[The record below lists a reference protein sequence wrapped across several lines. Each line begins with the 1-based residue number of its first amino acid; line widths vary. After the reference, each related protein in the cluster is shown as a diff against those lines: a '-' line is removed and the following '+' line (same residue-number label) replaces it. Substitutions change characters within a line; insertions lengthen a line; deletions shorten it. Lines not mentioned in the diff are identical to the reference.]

1 MTTTIET
8 VKLEDIYPLEDEY
21 GNDMATRDYSLEVN
35 KEYVREL
42 ADSFGPDGT
51 PDELITLVRDDGIYR
66 VKAGNSRVRAME
78 LLGTKEC
85 QAIVEDIDGEEA
97 RAQAIVETV
106 VRTNTKKKYEALEES
121 SFVRQLHMFGDDAY
135 VSEVSGI
142 EVEKVARLRRAVEIV
157 DDAADD
163 MSLLRLIA
171 IGEFADNEEDVEALT
186 NCKESD
192 FQRIYNGIV
201 RRRENQ
207 RKCEEIEAALSGAGI
222 ELVEERPD
230 GYAYDSWFDE
240 VGDVANLS
248 ADAKVT
254 RNNYSNYYNV
264 YLPVNDAKEVDPE
277 EEARKEAIA
286 LRKARYEKASES
298 RAAFVVEHVFDDMS
312 DLIELAGG
320 KSPYNWDVNHFVEEH
335 DIELPNG
342 PAHVIAAFATL
353 DGTPWSWRNE
363 YDDEDD
369 MRQFV
374 ELTDYL
380 KSHGYEPP
388 QEEADLYDEVREAL
402 EAMESEKEGE
412 ADE

>member
-35 KEYVREL
+35 KEYVKEL

-121 SFVRQLHMFGDDAY
+121 SFVRQLHMFGDDQY

-142 EVEKVARLRRAVEIV
+142 EVEKVARMRKAVEIV
-157 DDAADD
+157 DDAAED

-171 IGEFADNEEDVEALT
+171 IGEFADDEEAVESLT
-186 NCKESD
+186 NCMEDSWERVYDSLVREREK
-192 FQRIYNGIV
+192 
-201 RRRENQ
+201 RRRM
-207 RKCEEIEAALSGAGI
+207 EEIDKALADAGI

-230 GYAYDSWFDE
+230 GYAYNMWFNTLD
-240 VGDVANLS
+240 DVANLPV
-248 ADAKVT
+248 DAKVS
-254 RNNYSNYYNV
+254 RNSYGDYYNV
-264 YLPVNDAKEVDPE
+264 YLPAGDDEVDPE
-277 EEARKEAIA
+277 KEARKETIA
-286 LRKARYEKASES
+286 LRKARYEKSSES
-298 RAAFVVEHVFDDMS
+298 RAAFVAEHVFDDMP
-312 DLIELAGG
+312 DLVELAGG
-320 KSPYNWDVNHFVEEH
+320 ESPYDWDVNQFAKKHG
-335 DIELPNG
+335 IELPVG
-342 PAHVIAAFATL
+342 PAHIIAAFATL

-363 YDDEDD
+363 YDEEDD
-369 MRQFV
+369 MRKFIA
-374 ELTDYL
+374 LTDCL
-380 KSHGYEPP
+380 KAHGYEPP
-388 QEEADLYDEVREAL
+388 QEEADLYDEVKEAL
-402 EAMESEKEGE
+402 EAMEDGDG
-412 ADE
+412 DE

>member
-35 KEYVREL
+35 KEYVKEL

-121 SFVRQLHMFGDDAY
+121 SFVRQLHMFGDDQY

-142 EVEKVARLRRAVEIV
+142 EVEKVARMRKAVEIV
-157 DDAADD
+157 DDAAED

-171 IGEFADNEEDVEALT
+171 IGEFADDEEAVEKLSKCEER
-186 NCKESD
+186 NWERVYD
-192 FQRIYNGIV
+192 GLVRQRED
-201 RRRENQ
+201 RRR
-207 RKCEEIEAALSGAGI
+207 CEEIEAALSEAGI
-222 ELVEERPD
+222 ELVEERPE
-230 GYAYDSWFDE
+230 GYVYDSWFDKLD
-240 VGDVANLS
+240 DVENLPV
-248 ADAKVT
+248 DAKVS

-264 YLPVNDAKEVDPE
+264 YLPADEKEVSPE
-277 EEARKEAIA
+277 EEARKESIA

-298 RAAFVVEHVFDDMS
+298 RAAFVAAHVNDDMH
-312 DLIELAGG
+312 ELVEKADD
-320 KSPYNWDVNHFVEEH
+320 SPYSWDVDHFARKHGVEM
-335 DIELPNG
+335 PVG
-342 PAHVIAAFATL
+342 PAHVIAAFVVL
-353 DGTPWSWRNE
+353 DSKPYSWSNE
-363 YDDEDD
+363 YDDEDSLK
-369 MRQFV
+369 QFI

-380 KSHGYEPP
+380 KAHGYEPP
-388 QEEADLYDEVREAL
+388 QEETDLYDEVTAAL
-402 EAMESEKEGE
+402 EAMESAEDGE

>member
-1 MTTTIET
+1 MTTIET
-8 VKLEDIYPLEDEY
+8 VKIEDIYPLEDEY

-35 KEYVREL
+35 KRYVEEL
-42 ADSFGPDGT
+42 AASFGPDGT

-121 SFVRQLHMFGDDAY
+121 SFVRQLHMFGDDQY

-142 EVEKVARLRRAVEIV
+142 EVEKVARMRKAVEIV
-157 DDAADD
+157 DDAAED

-171 IGEFADNEEDVEALT
+171 IGEFADDEEAVEKLSKCEER
-186 NCKESD
+186 NWERVYD
-192 FQRIYNGIV
+192 GLVRQREA
-201 RRRENQ
+201 RRR
-207 RKCEEIEAALSGAGI
+207 CEEIEAALSEAGI
-222 ELVEERPD
+222 ELVEERPE
-230 GYAYDSWFDE
+230 GYVYDSWFDKLD
-240 VGDVANLS
+240 DVENLPV
-248 ADAKVT
+248 DAKVS

-264 YLPVNDAKEVDPE
+264 YLPADEKEVSPE
-277 EEARKEAIA
+277 EEARKESIA

-298 RAAFVVEHVFDDMS
+298 RAAFVAAHVNDDMH
-312 DLIELAGG
+312 ELVEKADD
-320 KSPYNWDVNHFVEEH
+320 SPYSWDVDHFARKH
-335 DIELPNG
+335 GIEMPVG
-342 PAHVIAAFATL
+342 PAHVIAAFVVL
-353 DGTPWSWRNE
+353 DSKPYSWSNE
-363 YDDEDD
+363 YDDEDSLK
-369 MRQFV
+369 QFI

-380 KSHGYEPP
+380 KAHGYEPP
-388 QEEADLYDEVREAL
+388 QEETDLYDEVTAAL
-402 EAMESEKEGE
+402 EAMESAEDGE

>member
-35 KEYVREL
+35 KEYVKEL

-121 SFVRQLHMFGDDAY
+121 SFVRQLHMFGDDQY

-142 EVEKVARLRRAVEIV
+142 EVEKVARMRKAVEIV
-157 DDAADD
+157 DDAAED

-192 FQRIYNGIV
+192 FQRIYDGIV

-207 RKCEEIEAALSGAGI
+207 RKCEEIEAALSEAGI
-222 ELVEERPD
+222 ELVEERPE
-230 GYAYDSWFDE
+230 GYVYDSWFDKLD
-240 VGDVANLS
+240 DVENLPV
-248 ADAKVT
+248 DAKVS
-254 RNNYSNYYNV
+254 RNSYGDYYNV
-264 YLPVNDAKEVDPE
+264 YLPADEKEVSPE
-277 EEARKEAIA
+277 EEARKESIA

-298 RAAFVVEHVFDDMS
+298 RAAFVAAHVNDDMH
-312 DLIELAGG
+312 ELVEKADD
-320 KSPYNWDVNHFVEEH
+320 SPYSWDVDHFARKH
-335 DIELPNG
+335 GIEMPVG
-342 PAHVIAAFATL
+342 PAHVIAAFVVL
-353 DGTPWSWRNE
+353 DSKPYSWSNE
-363 YDDEDD
+363 YDDEDSLK
-369 MRQFV
+369 QFI

-380 KSHGYEPP
+380 KAHGYEPP
-388 QEEADLYDEVREAL
+388 QEEIDLYDEVREAL
-402 EAMESEKEGE
+402 EAMESEEGGE

>member
-8 VKLEDIYPLEDEY
+8 VKVEDIYPLEDEY

-35 KEYVREL
+35 KRYVEEL
-42 ADSFGPDGT
+42 AASFGPDGT

-121 SFVRQLHMFGDDAY
+121 SFVRQLHMFGDDQY

-142 EVEKVARLRRAVEIV
+142 EVEKVARVRRAVEMV

-171 IGEFADNEEDVEALT
+171 IGEFADDEEAVEKLSKCEER
-186 NCKESD
+186 NWERVYD
-192 FQRIYNGIV
+192 GLVRQREA
-201 RRRENQ
+201 RRR
-207 RKCEEIEAALSGAGI
+207 CEEIEAALSEAGI
-222 ELVEERPD
+222 ELVEERPE
-230 GYAYDSWFDE
+230 GYVYDSWFDKLD
-240 VGDVANLS
+240 DVENLPV
-248 ADAKVT
+248 DAKVS

-264 YLPVNDAKEVDPE
+264 YLPADEKEVSPE
-277 EEARKEAIA
+277 EEARKESIA

-298 RAAFVVEHVFDDMS
+298 RAAFVAAHVNDDMH
-312 DLIELAGG
+312 ELVEKADD
-320 KSPYNWDVNHFVEEH
+320 SPYSWDVDHFARKH
-335 DIELPNG
+335 GIEMPVG
-342 PAHVIAAFATL
+342 PAHVIAAFVVL
-353 DGTPWSWRNE
+353 DSKPYSWSNE
-363 YDDEDD
+363 YDDEDSLK
-369 MRQFV
+369 QFI

-380 KSHGYEPP
+380 KAHGYEPP
-388 QEEADLYDEVREAL
+388 QEETDLYDEVTAAL
-402 EAMESEKEGE
+402 EAMESAEDGE

>member
-8 VKLEDIYPLEDEY
+8 VKVEDIYPLEDEY

-51 PDELITLVRDDGIYR
+51 PDELITLVRDKGIYR

-97 RAQAIVETV
+97 MAQAIVETV

-121 SFVRQLHMFGDDAY
+121 SFVRQLHMFGDDQY

-142 EVEKVARLRRAVEIV
+142 EVEKVAKVRRAVEIV

-171 IGEFADNEEDVEALT
+171 IGEFSEDEDAVKRLT
-186 NCKESD
+186 NCEEGS
-192 FQRIYNGIV
+192 FQRVYDSLV
-201 RRRENQ
+201 HMREEK
-207 RKCEEIEAALSGAGI
+207 RECEDIEAALSEAGI

-230 GYAYDSWFDE
+230 GYAYDSWFDK
-240 VGDVANLS
+240 VDDVANLA

-254 RNNYSNYYNV
+254 RNSYGCYYNV
-264 YLPVNDAKEVDPE
+264 YLPVDDSEGVDPE

-286 LRKARYEKASES
+286 LRNARYDKTSES
-298 RAAFVVEHVFDDMS
+298 RAAFVAKHVFDDMP

-335 DIELPNG
+335 DIELPAG
-342 PAHVIAAFATL
+342 HAHVIAAYATL
-353 DGTPWSWRNE
+353 DSQPWSWRNE
-363 YDDEDD
+363 YDYEDD

-374 ELTDYL
+374 ELTDCL

-388 QEEADLYDEVREAL
+388 QEEADLYDEVTAAL
-402 EAMESEKEGE
+402 EAMEDGDG
-412 ADE
+412 DEQA

>member
-8 VKLEDIYPLEDEY
+8 VKVEDIYPLEDEY

-51 PDELITLVRDDGIYR
+51 PDELITLVRDKGIYR

-97 RAQAIVETV
+97 MAQAIVETV

-192 FQRIYNGIV
+192 FQRIYDGIV

-248 ADAKVT
+248 ADAKVS
-254 RNNYSNYYNV
+254 RNSYGDYYNV
-264 YLPVNDAKEVDPE
+264 YLPAGDDEVDPE
-277 EEARKEAIA
+277 EEAKKEQIA

-298 RAAFVVEHVFDDMS
+298 RAAFVAAHVNDDMH
-312 DLIELAGG
+312 DLVEKADC
-320 KSPYNWDVNHFVEEH
+320 SPYSWQVSEFAEEH
-335 DIELPNG
+335 DIALPKG
-342 PAHVIAAFATL
+342 IAHSIASYL
-353 DGTPWSWRNE
+353 DLERRPFGWDGEFDGDTKRFMGLSE
-363 YDDEDD
+363 I
-369 MRQFV
+369 
-374 ELTDYL
+374 L
-380 KSHGYEPP
+380 KSYGYEPP
-388 QEEADLYDEVREAL
+388 QEEIDLCAEIEAYL
-402 EAMESEKEGE
+402 ESKKEGE
-412 ADE
+412 SDE

>member
-8 VKLEDIYPLEDEY
+8 VKVEDIYPLEDEY

-157 DDAADD
+157 DDAAED

-171 IGEFADNEEDVEALT
+171 IGEFADDEEAVEKLSK
-186 NCKESD
+186 CEERD
-192 FQRIYNGIV
+192 WERVYDGLVRQREA
-201 RRRENQ
+201 RRR
-207 RKCEEIEAALSGAGI
+207 CEEIEAALADAGI
-222 ELVEERPD
+222 ELVEKRPE
-230 GYAYDSWFDE
+230 GYIYDSWFDE
-240 VGDVANLS
+240 LDDVENLPV
-248 ADAKVT
+248 DAKVS
-254 RNNYSNYYNV
+254 RNSYGDYYNV
-264 YLPVNDAKEVDPE
+264 YLPAGDDEVDPE
-277 EEARKEAIA
+277 EEAKKEQIA

-298 RAAFVVEHVFDDMS
+298 RAAFVAAHVNDDMH
-312 DLIELAGG
+312 ELVEKADD
-320 KSPYNWDVNHFVEEH
+320 SPYSWDVDHFARKH
-335 DIELPNG
+335 GIEMPVG
-342 PAHVIAAFATL
+342 PAHVIAAFVVL
-353 DGTPWSWRNE
+353 DSKPYSWSNE
-363 YDDEDD
+363 YDDEDSLK
-369 MRQFV
+369 QFI

-380 KSHGYEPP
+380 KAHGYEPP
-388 QEEADLYDEVREAL
+388 QEETDLYDEVREAL

>member
-8 VKLEDIYPLEDEY
+8 VKVEDIYPLEDEY

-35 KEYVREL
+35 KRYVEEL
-42 ADSFGPDGT
+42 AKSFGPDGT

-78 LLGTKEC
+78 LLGTREC

-121 SFVRQLHMFGDDAY
+121 SFVRQLHMFGDDQY

-142 EVEKVARLRRAVEIV
+142 EVEKVAKVRKAVEMV

-171 IGEFADNEEDVEALT
+171 IGEFSEDEDAVKRLT
-186 NCKESD
+186 NCKEND
-192 FQRIYNGIV
+192 FQRVYDNLV
-201 RRRENQ
+201 HMREDKRRRED
-207 RKCEEIEAALSGAGI
+207 IEAALSEAGI
-222 ELVEERPD
+222 ELVEKRPE
-230 GYAYDSWFDE
+230 GYAYDSWFDMAD
-240 VGDVANLS
+240 DVAKLS
-248 ADAKVT
+248 ADAKVM
-254 RNNYSNYYNV
+254 RVIGANYYSV

-298 RAAFVVEHVFDDMS
+298 RAAFVAAHVNDDMS

-353 DGTPWSWRNE
+353 DSQPWSWRNE
-363 YDDEDD
+363 YDEEDD

-374 ELTDYL
+374 ELTDCL

-388 QEEADLYDEVREAL
+388 QEEADLYDEVTAAL
-402 EAMESEKEGE
+402 EAMESAEDGDDGE
-412 ADE
+412 

>member
-8 VKLEDIYPLEDEY
+8 VKVEDIYPLEDEY

-51 PDELITLVRDDGIYR
+51 PDELITLVRDKGIYR

-97 RAQAIVETV
+97 MAQAIVETV

-121 SFVRQLHMFGDDAY
+121 SFVRQLHMFGDDQY

-142 EVEKVARLRRAVEIV
+142 EVEKVARMRKAVEIV
-157 DDAADD
+157 DDAAED

-248 ADAKVT
+248 ADAKVS
-254 RNNYSNYYNV
+254 RNSYGDYYNV
-264 YLPVNDAKEVDPE
+264 YLPAGDDEVDPE
-277 EEARKEAIA
+277 EEAKKEQIA

-298 RAAFVVEHVFDDMS
+298 RAAFVAAHVNDDMH
-312 DLIELAGG
+312 DLVEKADC
-320 KSPYNWDVNHFVEEH
+320 SPYSWQVSEFAEEH
-335 DIELPNG
+335 DIALPKG
-342 PAHVIAAFATL
+342 IAHSIASYL
-353 DGTPWSWRNE
+353 DLERRPFGWDGEFDGDTKRFMGLSE
-363 YDDEDD
+363 I
-369 MRQFV
+369 
-374 ELTDYL
+374 L
-380 KSHGYEPP
+380 KSYGYEPP
-388 QEEADLYDEVREAL
+388 REEIDLCAEIEAYL
-402 EAMESEKEGE
+402 ESKKEGE
-412 ADE
+412 SDE

>member
-1 MTTTIET
+1 MTTIET
-8 VKLEDIYPLEDEY
+8 VKIEDIYPLEDEY

-35 KEYVREL
+35 KEYVKEL

-121 SFVRQLHMFGDDAY
+121 SFVRQLHMFGDDQY

-142 EVEKVARLRRAVEIV
+142 EVEKVARMRKAVEIV
-157 DDAADD
+157 DDAAED

-192 FQRIYNGIV
+192 FRRVYDGLVRQREA
-201 RRRENQ
+201 RRR
-207 RKCEEIEAALSGAGI
+207 CEEIEAALSEAGI
-222 ELVEERPD
+222 ELVEERPE
-230 GYAYDSWFDE
+230 GYVYDSWFDKLD
-240 VGDVANLS
+240 DVENLPV
-248 ADAKVT
+248 DAKVS
-254 RNNYSNYYNV
+254 RNSYGDYYNV
-264 YLPVNDAKEVDPE
+264 YLPAGDDEVDPE
-277 EEARKEAIA
+277 EEAKKEQIA

-298 RAAFVVEHVFDDMS
+298 RAAFVAAHVNDDMH
-312 DLIELAGG
+312 ELVEKADD
-320 KSPYNWDVNHFVEEH
+320 SPYSWDVDHFARKH
-335 DIELPNG
+335 GIEMPVG
-342 PAHVIAAFATL
+342 PAHVIAAFVVL
-353 DGTPWSWRNE
+353 DSKPYSWSNE
-363 YDDEDD
+363 YDDEDSLK
-369 MRQFV
+369 QFI

-380 KSHGYEPP
+380 KAHGYEPP
-388 QEEADLYDEVREAL
+388 QEEIDLYDEVREAL
-402 EAMESEKEGE
+402 EAMESEEGGE

>member
-1 MTTTIET
+1 MTTIET
-8 VKLEDIYPLEDEY
+8 VKIEDIYPLEDEY

-35 KEYVREL
+35 KEYVKEL

-121 SFVRQLHMFGDDAY
+121 SFVRQLHMFGDDQY

-142 EVEKVARLRRAVEIV
+142 EVEKVARMRKAVEIV
-157 DDAADD
+157 DDAAED

-171 IGEFADNEEDVEALT
+171 IGEFADDEEAVEKLSK
-186 NCKESD
+186 CEERD
-192 FQRIYNGIV
+192 WERVYDGLVRQREA
-201 RRRENQ
+201 RRR
-207 RKCEEIEAALSGAGI
+207 CEEIEAALADAGI
-222 ELVEERPD
+222 ELVEERPE
-230 GYAYDSWFDE
+230 GYVYDSWFDKLD
-240 VGDVANLS
+240 DVENLPV
-248 ADAKVT
+248 DAKVS

-264 YLPVNDAKEVDPE
+264 YLPADEKEVSPE
-277 EEARKEAIA
+277 EEARKETIA
-286 LRKARYEKASES
+286 LRNARYKKAYES
-298 RAAFVVEHVFDDMS
+298 RAAFVAEHVFDDMP
-312 DLIELAGG
+312 DLVELAGG
-320 KSPYNWDVNHFVEEH
+320 ESPYDWDVNQFAKKHG
-335 DIELPNG
+335 IELPVG
-342 PAHVIAAFATL
+342 PAHIIAAFATL

-369 MRQFV
+369 LRQFV
-374 ELTDYL
+374 ELTDCL
-380 KSHGYEPP
+380 KAHGYEPP
-388 QEEADLYDEVREAL
+388 QEEADLYDEVKEAL
-402 EAMESEKEGE
+402 EAMEDGDG
-412 ADE
+412 DE

>member
-21 GNDMATRDYSLEVN
+21 GNDLATRDYSLEVN
-35 KEYVREL
+35 KEYVKEL

-121 SFVRQLHMFGDDAY
+121 SFVRQLHMFGDDQY

-142 EVEKVARLRRAVEIV
+142 EVEKVARMRRAVDIV
-157 DDAADD
+157 DDAAED

-171 IGEFADNEEDVEALT
+171 IGEFADDEKAVESLT
-186 NCKESD
+186 NCMEDNWERVYDSLVR
-192 FQRIYNGIV
+192 QREAK
-201 RRRENQ
+201 RR
-207 RKCEEIEAALSGAGI
+207 CEDIEAALFVAGI
-222 ELVEERPD
+222 ELVEERPE
-230 GYAYDSWFDE
+230 GYVYDSWFDE
-240 VGDVANLS
+240 VDDVANLPV
-248 ADAKVT
+248 DAKVS
-254 RNNYSNYYNV
+254 RNSYGDYYNV
-264 YLPVNDAKEVDPE
+264 YLPAGEKKVDPE
-277 EEARKEAIA
+277 EEARKEAIS
-286 LRKARYEKASES
+286 LRRARYYKASEA
-298 RAAFVVEHVFDDMS
+298 RAAFVAGHVLDDMH
-312 DLIELAGG
+312 ELVEEADE
-320 KSPYNWDVNHFVEEH
+320 SPYSYDVDHFAKKH
-335 DIELPNG
+335 GIELPVG
-342 PAHVIAAFATL
+342 PAHVIAAYVTL
-353 DGTPWSWRNE
+353 EGEPWSWRRE
-363 YDDEDD
+363 YDEEDD

-374 ELTDYL
+374 DLTDCL

-388 QEEADLYDEVREAL
+388 QEETDLYDEVTAAL
-402 EAMESEKEGE
+402 EAMESAEDGE

>member
-121 SFVRQLHMFGDDAY
+121 SFVRQLHMFGDDQY

-142 EVEKVARLRRAVEIV
+142 EVEKVARMRKAVEIV
-157 DDAADD
+157 DDAAED

-192 FQRIYNGIV
+192 FQRIYDGIV

-207 RKCEEIEAALSGAGI
+207 RKCEEIEAALSEAGI
-222 ELVEERPD
+222 ELVEERPE
-230 GYAYDSWFDE
+230 GYVYDSWFDKLD
-240 VGDVANLS
+240 DVENLPV
-248 ADAKVT
+248 DAKVS
-254 RNNYSNYYNV
+254 RNSYGDYYNV
-264 YLPVNDAKEVDPE
+264 YLPADEKEVSPE
-277 EEARKEAIA
+277 EEARKESIA

-298 RAAFVVEHVFDDMS
+298 RAAFVAAHVNDDMH
-312 DLIELAGG
+312 ELVEKADD
-320 KSPYNWDVNHFVEEH
+320 SPYSWDVDHFARKH
-335 DIELPNG
+335 GIEMPVG
-342 PAHVIAAFATL
+342 PAHVIAAFVVL
-353 DGTPWSWRNE
+353 DSKPYSWSNE
-363 YDDEDD
+363 YDDEDSLK
-369 MRQFV
+369 QFI

-380 KSHGYEPP
+380 KAHGYEPP
-388 QEEADLYDEVREAL
+388 QEEIDLYDEVREAL
-402 EAMESEKEGE
+402 EAMESEEGGE

>member
-1 MTTTIET
+1 MTTIET
-8 VKLEDIYPLEDEY
+8 VKVEDIYPLEDEY

-35 KEYVREL
+35 QRYVEEL

-51 PDELITLVRDDGIYR
+51 PDELITLVRDKGIYR

-97 RAQAIVETV
+97 MAQAIVETV

-142 EVEKVARLRRAVEIV
+142 EVEKVARVRKAVELV

-171 IGEFADNEEDVEALT
+171 IGEFAEDEDAVESLT
-186 NCKESD
+186 NCKEKD
-192 FQRIYNGIV
+192 FQDIYDALV

-207 RKCEEIEAALSGAGI
+207 RRREEIEAALSEAGI
-222 ELVEERPD
+222 ELVEERPE
-230 GYAYDSWFDE
+230 GYSYESWFDK
-240 VGDVANLS
+240 VDDVANLS
-248 ADAKVT
+248 TDAKVM
-254 RNNYSNYYNV
+254 RVIGASYYIV
-264 YLPVNDAKEVDPE
+264 YLPSGDAEEVDPE

-286 LRKARYEKASES
+286 LRNARYKRAYES
-298 RAAFVVEHVFDDMS
+298 RAAFVAEHVFDDMH
-312 DLIELAGG
+312 ELVEEADE
-320 KSPYNWDVNHFVEEH
+320 SPYSWDVDHFAKKH
-335 DIELPNG
+335 GIELPVG
-342 PAHVIAAFATL
+342 PAHVIAAYVTL
-353 DGTPWSWRNE
+353 EGEPWSWRKE
-363 YDDEDD
+363 YDEEDD

-374 ELTDYL
+374 DLTDCL

-388 QEEADLYDEVREAL
+388 QEEADLYDEVAAAL
-402 EAMESEKEGE
+402 EAMESAKDGE

>member
-8 VKLEDIYPLEDEY
+8 VKIEDIHPLEDEY

-51 PDELITLVRDDGIYR
+51 PDELITLVRDKGIYR

-78 LLGTKEC
+78 LLGTREC
-85 QAIVEDIDGEEA
+85 QAIVEDIDGEED
-97 RAQAIVETV
+97 RAKAIVETV

-121 SFVRQLHMFGDDAY
+121 SFVRQLHMFGDDQY

-142 EVEKVARLRRAVEIV
+142 EVEKVARVRKAVELV

-171 IGEFADNEEDVEALT
+171 IGEFSDDEDAVESLT
-186 NCKESD
+186 NCDERSWERVYD
-192 FQRIYNGIV
+192 GLV
-201 RRRENQ
+201 RMRDEKRR
-207 RKCEEIEAALSGAGI
+207 CEEVEAALAKAGI
-222 ELVEERPD
+222 EIVEERPE
-230 GYAYDSWFDE
+230 GYAYDSHFYE
-240 VGDVANLS
+240 AGDVANLS
-248 ADAKVT
+248 PDAKVM
-254 RNNYSNYYNV
+254 RVYGCSYYSV
-264 YLPVNDAKEVDPE
+264 YLPAGEKEVDPE
-277 EEARKEAIA
+277 EEAKKEAIA

-298 RAAFVVEHVFDDMS
+298 RAAFVAAHVNDDMH
-312 DLIELAGG
+312 ELVEEADE
-320 KSPYNWDVNHFVEEH
+320 SPYSWDVDYFVKKH
-335 DIELPNG
+335 GVELPVG
-342 PAHVIAAFATL
+342 PAHVIAAYMKL
-353 DGTPWSWRNE
+353 DVTPWSWRNE
-363 YDDEDD
+363 YDEEDD

-374 ELTDYL
+374 ELTDCL

-388 QEEADLYDEVREAL
+388 QEEIDLYNEVHDAL
-402 EAMESEKEGE
+402 EAMESAEDGE